1 MTALKTI
8 GILGAG
14 QLGRMIAVAAA
25 QMGISAHIFAPDAKD
40 SPAAEVAQT
49 FTQAN
54 YDDADALAA
63 FGRSID
69 VVTSEF
75 ENVPA
80 TTMDMLTAFCS
91 VSPGHDALYISQN
104 RLREKKLAA
113 RLGIQTPSYWAI
125 RSSDDLVYALSELK
139 GKGILKTTEQ
149 GYDGKGQMRVTTGDD
164 AASCWGHMNTDEA
177 ILESFID
184 YTAEVS
190 FLVWRDAKGQT
201 GVFPAALNTH
211 KNGILATSIAPAP
224 GLGPATLKDG
234 ADAAIS
240 LSEAVNL
247 HGVLAMEAFVSHAG
261 QIIFNEIAPRP
272 HNSFHWTIEGCVTSQ
287 FAQLVRIIAGLGPGD
302 TSARGSW
309 QMDNLL
315 AEDLHRLPALYA
327 DAKKAVHLY
336 GKKEARNGRK
346 MGHVTWGLG

>member
-14 QLGRMIAVAAA
+14 QLGRMTAVAAA
-25 QMGISAHIFAPDAKD
+25 QMGIRAHIFAPDSKD

-63 FGRSID
+63 FGQSID
-69 VVTSEF
+69 AVTSEF

-80 TTMDMLTAFCS
+80 TTMDMLASFCP
-91 VSPGHDALYISQN
+91 VSPGHDALHVSQN

-113 RLGIQTPSYWAI
+113 RLGIQTPSFWAV
-125 RSSDDLVYALSELK
+125 RSADELASALSVLK
-139 GKGILKTTEQ
+139 GKGVLKKTEQ
-149 GYDGKGQMRVTTGDD
+149 GYDGKGQTRLATGDD
-164 AASCWGHMNTDEA
+164 AASSWSHMNTNEA

-184 YTAEVS
+184 FKAEAS

-201 GVFPAALNTH
+201 GVFPATLNTH
-211 KNGILATSIAPAP
+211 KNGILATSI
-224 GLGPATLKDG
+224 GPATSLDPSTLKEG
-234 ADAAIS
+234 ADAAIALAES
-240 LSEAVNL
+240 VNL
-247 HGVLAMEAFVSHAG
+247 NGILAMEAFVSHAG
-261 QIIFNEIAPRP
+261 HIIFNEIAPRP

-287 FAQLVRIIAGLGPGD
+287 FAQLVRILTGLGPGD

-315 AEDLHRLPALYA
+315 GEDLHRLPALYA
-327 DAKKAVHLY
+327 DANKAVHLY
-336 GKKEARNGRK
+336 GKTKARNGRK
-346 MGHVTWGLG
+346 MGHVTWELG